1 LIIVSPKKSFMK
13 FIVLLGRILFSVQF
27 ISPFYKLVSGKLTG
41 YAASAGVPYA
51 SIAVPLAG
59 VIALLGGLFILL
71 GFKAKLGGW
80 LIVLFLLPVTFYM
93 HAFWKAPDPANAQ
106 MMHFMSNMAV
116 LGAALIIAYF
126 GSGQLSLSHS
136 KR

>member
-1 LIIVSPKKSFMK
+1 MK

-27 ISPFYKLVSGKLTG
+27 ISPFYKLVSGNLTG

-71 GFKAKLGGW
+71 GFKAKLSGW
-80 LIVLFLLPVTFYM
+80 LIVLFLLPVTLYM
-93 HAFWKAPDPANAQ
+93 LAFWKIPEPDKSAQ
-106 MMHFMSNMAV
+106 MMHFMSNMAL
-116 LGAALIIAYF
+116 LGAALLIAYF
-126 GSGQLSLSHS
+126 GSGPLSLSRS